1 MEYCCNKVTILSHP
15 PRGRPRDRNDPRLT
29 INMRKTI
36 TAATE
41 ATLVL
46 FQVALNHPY
55 KPELSSPVPTDG
67 AGVTDPPAGT
77 GTALVA
83 HALTAPPPPQTA
95 TPTAIGSDK
104 KIQNM
109 HDH

>member
-15 PRGRPRDRNDPRLT
+15 PRGRPWDRNDPRLT

-83 HALTAPPPPQTA
+83 HALTAPPPPKPPRQRPSGA
-95 TPTAIGSDK
+95 TKNSKHA
-104 KIQNM
+104 
-109 HDH
+109 